1 MLPLAIL
8 LTYVFT
14 PQTKLTYDAKV
25 TFEGFIPILGGQQ
38 GKVEVKMMV
47 EVKGGEPKGGNLTAS
62 SKLNTIELI
71 FNGEKLPLTLEI
83 VEEFFPK
90 TNITLTPLGKVLTS
104 DAPDKRL
111 PVKLPGLDA
120 KRFPDI
126 TYLPLEFPASGIQL
140 DKPFKFTKSFGD
152 SPVLYTVTPTK
163 IDEASVEFKV
173 ELRQD
178 YTVLEDETSE
188 VVKVE
193 ADAISIVKTEVI
205 GAGTITFNRK
215 QGAVQA
221 MKIESTAESIVTD
234 LVTKKVTKRKLKT
247 ILDVKLL
254 TGS

>member
-8 LTYVFT
+8 LTYAFT
-14 PQTKLTYDAKV
+14 PQTNLTYDAKV

-47 EVKGGEPKGGNLTAS
+47 AVKGGEPKDGNLAAS
-62 SKLNTIELI
+62 SKLNTIEI
-71 FNGEKLPLTLEI
+71 TFNGEKLPLTLEN

-90 TNITLTPLGKVLTS
+90 TSVTLTPFGKVLTS
-104 DAPDKRL
+104 DAPDKKL

-126 TYLPLEFPASGIQL
+126 TYLPLEFPSSGIQL
-140 DKPFKFTKSFGD
+140 EKSFTFTKSFGE

-163 IDEASVEFKV
+163 IDEASAEFKV

-193 ADAISIVKTEVI
+193 ADAISMVKTEVI

-215 QGAVQA
+215 LGVVQT
-221 MKIESTAESIVTD
+221 MKIESTAESNVTD
-234 LVTKKVTKRKLKT
+234 LATKKVTKRLLRT
-247 ILDVKLL
+247 ILDVKVA
-254 TGS
+254 S